1 MQDEYSWIDRGALN
15 LISLSR
21 RSTALATDNP
31 LLMPHDIP
39 LFTSIKA
46 AHIRPALESIIVDNQ
61 QAIEALKEIEDPDW
75 DTFIQ
80 PFEDLDERLSKM
92 WDTVSHL
99 NSVLDD
105 EEFREN
111 YRQCLPVISDYATSL
126 AQNEQLYRQYQSV
139 RDSSAF
145 AEFDLAQQKL
155 IDNALR
161 DFRLSGVAL
170 PENKKESFKAIQSE
184 LSTLTNR
191 FEQNL
196 LDATDHW
203 FLHILDKDKLSGL
216 PDTATSLAAEQA
228 AQKELDGWVFS
239 LQAPSY
245 IPFIMFADDRDLR
258 RQMYEAYVT
267 RASNAGPDADRWDN
281 STIIDDIL
289 KLRREKAALL
299 GFDDYVDFA
308 LQTRMAE
315 NGQAVS
321 HFLSQLSAAAK
332 PSAEREFLELSAFAS
347 QDGITELQ
355 AWDLP
360 YYSEKLRQQLYDIS
374 QEDVRPWFPLDS
386 VLRGLFEVVG
396 RLYGLTIKQNNKFE
410 TWHKDVRYYEISDSA
425 GEARGRFFL
434 DLFARK
440 GKRGG
445 AWMGDGI
452 SRKETTKDVQN
463 PLAWLVTNFSP
474 PTAGRPSLLSHD
486 EVITLFHEFGHG
498 LHHMLTRIGYPAVS
512 GINGVPWDAVEL
524 PSQMME
530 NWAWQDEVLEMI
542 SGHFETGEP
551 LPVEMIKRLN
561 DAKNFQAGM
570 LLLRQLEFALFDLSI
585 HKGTVAVDVQD
596 ALDQVRAEIA
606 VFIPPEFNRF
616 QNSFSHIF
624 AGGYA
629 SGYYSYS
636 WAEVLSSDAFSLF
649 EEKGIFDP
657 DTGRSFLE
665 NILEK
670 GGSQDP
676 LALFRA
682 FRGREPE
689 IDALLRHRGLA
700 A

>member
-1 MQDEYSWIDRGALN
+1 MTN
-15 LISLSR
+15 
-21 RSTALATDNP
+21 DNP
-31 LLMPHDIP
+31 LLIPHDLP
-39 LFTSIKA
+39 PFSSIKA
-46 AHIRPALESIIVDNQ
+46 EHIQPALESIIAENL
-61 QAIEALKEIEDPDW
+61 QAIDTLAEIVNPGW

-80 PFEDLDERLSKM
+80 PFEELDERLSKM

-105 EEFREN
+105 ETFREN
-111 YRQCLPVISDYATSL
+111 YRLCLPLISDYATGL

-145 AEFDLAQQKL
+145 AGFNLAQQKL

-170 PENKKESFKAIQSE
+170 PETKKESFKTIQSE

-203 FLHILDKDKLSGL
+203 FLHISEKEKLSGL

-228 AQKELDGWVFS
+228 SQKELDGWVFS

-258 RQMYEAYVT
+258 RKMYEAYVT
-267 RASNAGPDADRWDN
+267 RASDAGPDAGRWDN
-281 STIIDDIL
+281 SAIIDDIL

-299 GFDDYVDFA
+299 GFDDYVDYA

-315 NGQAVS
+315 NSHAVS
-321 HFLSQLSAAAK
+321 DFLSQLSEAAK

-347 QDGITELQ
+347 QDGMTELQ

-374 QEDVRPWFPLDS
+374 QEDVRPWFPLDK
-386 VLRGLFEVVG
+386 VLQGLFEVAG
-396 RLYGLTIKQNNKFE
+396 RLYGLTIKQKNNIE
-410 TWHKDVRYYEISDSA
+410 AWHKDVRYYEIYDNA
-425 GEARGRFFL
+425 GNARGRFFL

-452 SRKETTKDVQN
+452 SRKESAKEIQN

-498 LHHMLTRIGYPAVS
+498 LHHMLTRIAYPAVS

-530 NWAWQDEVLEMI
+530 NWAWQNEVLEMI
-542 SGHFETGEP
+542 SGHFETGEA
-551 LPVEMIKRLN
+551 LPEKMIKRLKL
-561 DAKNFQAGM
+561 AKNFQAGM
-570 LLLRQLEFALFDLSI
+570 LLLRQLEFALFDLTI
-585 HKGTVAVDVQD
+585 HQGTVPVNVQQV
-596 ALDQVRAEIA
+596 LDQVRDEIA
-606 VFIPPEFNRF
+606 VFTPPEFNRF

-636 WAEVLSSDAFSLF
+636 WAEVLSADAFSLF

-665 NILEK
+665 NILEQ
-670 GGSQDP
+670 GGSQEP
-676 LALFRA
+676 LALFKA

-689 IDALLRHRGLA
+689 IAALLRHRGLA

>member
-1 MQDEYSWIDRGALN
+1 
-15 LISLSR
+15 
-21 RSTALATDNP
+21 
-31 LLMPHDIP
+31 
-39 LFTSIKA
+39 
-46 AHIRPALESIIVDNQ
+46 
-61 QAIEALKEIEDPDW
+61 
-75 DTFIQ
+75 
-80 PFEDLDERLSKM
+80 
-92 WDTVSHL
+92 
-99 NSVLDD
+99 
-105 EEFREN
+105 
-111 YRQCLPVISDYATSL
+111 
-126 AQNEQLYRQYQSV
+126 
-139 RDSSAF
+139 
-145 AEFDLAQQKL
+145 
-155 IDNALR
+155 
-161 DFRLSGVAL
+161 
-170 PENKKESFKAIQSE
+170 
-184 LSTLTNR
+184 
-191 FEQNL
+191 
-196 LDATDHW
+196 
-203 FLHILDKDKLSGL
+203 
-216 PDTATSLAAEQA
+216 
-228 AQKELDGWVFS
+228 
-239 LQAPSY
+239 
-245 IPFIMFADDRDLR
+245 MFADDRDLR

-267 RASNAGPDADRWDN
+267 RASDAGPDADRWDN

-315 NGQAVS
+315 NSHAVND
-321 HFLSQLSAAAK
+321 FLSQLSAAAK

-347 QDGITELQ
+347 QDGMTELQ

-374 QEDVRPWFPLDS
+374 QEDVRPWFPLDK
-386 VLRGLFEVVG
+386 VLDGLFEVVG
-396 RLYGLTIKQNNKFE
+396 RLYGLTIKQNNKIE
-410 TWHKDVRYYEISDSA
+410 TWHEDVRYYEISDSA

-452 SRKETTKDVQN
+452 SRKETYKNVQN

-498 LHHMLTRIGYPAVS
+498 LHHMLTRIAYPAVS

-542 SGHFETGEP
+542 SGHFETGES
-551 LPVEMIKRLN
+551 LPKELDKRLN

-585 HKGTVAVDVQD
+585 HKGTVAVDVQK

-636 WAEVLSSDAFSLF
+636 WAEVLSADAFGLF

-670 GGSQDP
+670 GGSQEP
-676 LALFRA
+676 LALFKA

>member
-1 MQDEYSWIDRGALN
+1 MV
-15 LISLSR
+15 
-21 RSTALATDNP
+21 TDNP

-39 LFTSIKA
+39 LFSSIKA
-46 AHIRPALESIIVDNQ
+46 EHIQPALEAIIADNH
-61 QAIEALKEIEDPDW
+61 QAIEGLLAIGNASW
-75 DTFIQ
+75 DNFIQ
-80 PFEDLDERLSKM
+80 PFEELDERLSKM

-111 YRQCLPVISDYATSL
+111 YRVCLPIISDYATSL
-126 AQNEQLYRQYQSV
+126 AQNEDIFQQYQSI
-139 RDSSAF
+139 RDSSSF
-145 AEFDLAQQKL
+145 PSCDQAQQKL

-170 PENKKESFKAIQSE
+170 PDSKKERFKAIQSE

-203 FLHILDKDKLSGL
+203 MLHIVDKEELSGL
-216 PDTATSLAAEQA
+216 PDNVRALAREQA
-228 AQKELDGWVFS
+228 TQKDLDGWVFN

-245 IPFIMFADDRDLR
+245 IPFIMFAENRTLR
-258 RQMYEAYVT
+258 QQIYKAYVT
-267 RASNAGPDADRWDN
+267 RASELGPDAGRWDN
-281 STIIDDIL
+281 SDIIDNIL
-289 KLRREKAALL
+289 TLRREKAALL
-299 GFDDYVDFA
+299 GFDDYVDLA

-315 NGQAVS
+315 NSASVTE
-321 HFLSQLSAAAK
+321 FLSQLAVAAR
-332 PSAEREFLELSAFAS
+332 PSAEREILELSAFATH
-347 QDGITELQ
+347 DGITELK
-355 AWDLP
+355 AWDIP
-360 YYSEKLRQQLYDIS
+360 FYSEKLRQQQYAIS
-374 QEDVRPWFPLDS
+374 QEDVRPWFPLNR
-386 VLRGLFEVVG
+386 VLQGLFDVVAN
-396 RLYGLTIKQNNKFE
+396 LYGLTITERTDVELWHPDVQYFE
-410 TWHKDVRYYEISDSA
+410 ITDSD

-434 DLFARK
+434 DLYARK

-452 SRKETTKDVQN
+452 SRKETVHGIQN

-474 PTAGRPSLLSHD
+474 PMEDKPSLLTHD

-498 LHHMLTRIGYPAVS
+498 LHHMLTRIAYPSVS

-542 SGHFETGEP
+542 SGHFETGES
-551 LPVEMIKRLN
+551 LPKELVKHLN

-570 LLLRQLEFALFDLSI
+570 LLLRQIEFATFDLTI
-585 HKGTVAVDVQD
+585 HKGTVSVDVQN

-606 VFIPPEFNRF
+606 VSIPPAFNRF

-636 WAEVLSSDAFSLF
+636 WAEVLSADAFSLF

-657 DTGRSFLE
+657 ETGQSFLA

-670 GGSQDP
+670 GGSEDP
-676 LALFRA
+676 LILFKA

-700 A
+700 T

>member
-1 MQDEYSWIDRGALN
+1 MS
-15 LISLSR
+15 
-21 RSTALATDNP
+21 TDNP
-31 LLMPHDIP
+31 LLIPHDLP
-39 LFTSIKA
+39 LFSAIKA
-46 AHIRPALESIIVDNQ
+46 AHIRPALDSIIADN
-61 QAIEALKEIEDPDW
+61 LKLIDSLSTIDHPDW
-75 DTFIQ
+75 ETFIQ
-80 PFEDLDERLSKM
+80 PFEALDERLSKM

-99 NSVLDD
+99 NAVLDD
-105 EEFREN
+105 DDFRDS
-111 YRQCLPVISDYATSL
+111 YRQCLPVISDYATGL
-126 AQNEQLYRQYQSV
+126 AQNEALFHCYQAV
-139 RDSSAF
+139 RDSADFSL
-145 AEFDLAQQKL
+145 FDQAQKKL
-155 IDNALR
+155 IENALR

-170 PENKKESFKAIQSE
+170 PGSKKECLKAIQSE

-203 FLHILDKDKLSGL
+203 FLHILDKKKLSGL
-216 PDTATSLAAEQA
+216 PGTAISLAEERA
-228 AQKELDGWVFS
+228 AQKDLDGWVFS

-245 IPFIMFADDRDLR
+245 IPFIMFADDPLLR
-258 RQMYEAYVT
+258 KEMYEAYVT
-267 RASNAGPDADRWDN
+267 RASESGPDAGRWDN

-289 KLRREKAALL
+289 RLRREKAALL
-299 GFDDYVDFA
+299 GFDDYVDYT

-315 NGQAVS
+315 NGQTVS
-321 HFLSQLSAAAK
+321 AFLSQLSTATK
-332 PSAEREFLELSAFAS
+332 PSAEREFLELSTFAS
-347 QDGITELQ
+347 QDGMTALQ

-374 QEDVRPWFPLDS
+374 QEDVRPWFPLDK
-386 VLRGLFEVVG
+386 VLPGLFGVVG
-396 RLYGLTIKQNNKFE
+396 RLYGLTIRQNTNVE
-410 TWHKDVRYYEISDSA
+410 TWHSDVRYYEISDSA
-425 GEARGRFFL
+425 GNARGRFFL

-452 SRKETTKDVQN
+452 SHKETAKETQN

-486 EVITLFHEFGHG
+486 EVVTLFHEFGHG
-498 LHHMLTRIGYPAVS
+498 LHHMLTRIAYPAVS

-530 NWAWQDEVLEMI
+530 NWAWQNEVLEMI

-551 LPVEMIKRLN
+551 LPEKMIKRLN

-570 LLLRQLEFALFDLSI
+570 LLLRQLEFALFDLAI
-585 HKGTVAVDVQD
+585 HQGTVSVNVQQ
-596 ALDQVRAEIA
+596 ALDQVRTEIA

-636 WAEVLSSDAFSLF
+636 WAEVLSADAFSLF

-657 DTGRSFLE
+657 ETGRSFLE

-676 LALFRA
+676 LTLFKA
-682 FRGREPE
+682 FRGREPD
-689 IDALLRHRGLA
+689 IGALLRHRGLA